1 MTGTPIQNSMLDLYS
16 LLKFLKFHPLSEKAL
31 FNYLFRVSKKEQSE
45 EEQRRT
51 KCWNL
56 FLSEFL
62 LLRRTKTDKIKGT
75 NKPILDLPN
84 KKIELIK
91 FELNEKER
99 CIYDH
104 IFKESQKSVRALL
117 KNQLKAVSYR

>member
-16 LLKFLKFHPLSEKAL
+16 LLKFLKFHPLSEKQL
-31 FNYLFRVSKKEQSE
+31 FIYLFSLSKDMIQSE
-45 EEQRRT
+45 VEKRRT

-62 LLRRTKTDKIKGT
+62 LLRRTKTDI
-75 NKPILDLPN
+75 PILNLPN
-84 KKIELIK
+84 KNFYVVDID
-91 FELNEKER
+91 LNYEER

-104 IFKESQKSVRALL
+104 VFKETQKRVRELL
-117 KNQLKAVSYR
+117 KNQRTKVLYR